1 MQTGGTWLRQAREAQ
16 GETLEQA
23 AEATCIRLRFL
34 EALEAW
40 DLAAFPGGDVQI
52 RGFLSIYARHLGFSA
67 DDALARY
74 QSGLRLTA
82 QVPIGSKPV
91 PTPAPS
97 PPPPVVASRPRWM
110 RGETFIVAAIVLIL
124 LLTVG
129 AGGWYLVKRRFGG
142 GQAVSPIATATVPEA
157 ALYPPRTPAN
167 AQISP
172 LPAPTIQPNPEGGV
186 TVALE
191 ATEHVWAR
199 VTVDD
204 VLAFEGML
212 APGEAESWSGQQ
224 LIVVDTGNGA
234 GLLVTVNDQPLGAV
248 GGRGELCSRG
258 WGPGGEVSVPE
269 LAP

>member
-1 MQTGGTWLRQAREAQ
+1 MQTGGAWLRQAREAR

-23 AEATCIRLRFL
+23 AEATRIRLRFL

-52 RGFLSIYARHLGFSA
+52 RGFLRIYAHHLGLST

-82 QVPIGSKPV
+82 QVPSGSMPV
-91 PTPAPS
+91 PP
-97 PPPPVVASRPRWM
+97 PPPPVVSSRPRWM
-110 RGETFIVAAIVLIL
+110 RTETFIVAAIVLIL

-129 AGGWYLVKRRFGG
+129 AGGWYLVKQRLGG
-142 GQAVSPIATATVPEA
+142 GQVASPIATAIVPEA
-157 ALYPPRTPAN
+157 ALYPTLTPAHT
-167 AQISP
+167 QISP
-172 LPAPTIQPNPEGGV
+172 LYTPTIQPNLEGGV

-204 VLAFEGML
+204 ALAFEGML
-212 APGEAESWSGQQ
+212 APGEIKSWSGQQ

-234 GLLVTVNDQPLGAV
+234 GLQVTVNDQPLGAV
-248 GGRGELCSRG
+248 GGRGDLCSRD